1 MLFNSF
7 DFLVFFAIVFI
18 GYFIIP
24 YKIRWILLLA
34 ASCIFYMA
42 WNPYLILLIVFII
55 AVNYT
60 AAYIIDINKNRR
72 IKKKALILAMIIN
85 FGLLFVFKYLGFMN
99 STMLTIFGEAW
110 PVKTIDIKEL
120 PSKQTGEKSL
130 LSKGINYGK
139 SVGYGWKKHGKQ
151 RSSP

>member
-18 GYFIIP
+18 CYFIIP

-42 WNPYLILLIVFII
+42 WNPYLILLIVFTI

-60 AAYIIDINKNRR
+60 ASYIIDINKNRR
-72 IKKKALILAMIIN
+72 IKEE
-85 FGLLFVFKYLGFMN
+85 G
-99 STMLTIFGEAW
+99 
-110 PVKTIDIKEL
+110 PC
-120 PSKQTGEKSL
+120 
-130 LSKGINYGK
+130 YGHDNK
-139 SVGYGWKKHGKQ
+139 FRPAVCV
-151 RSSP
+151 